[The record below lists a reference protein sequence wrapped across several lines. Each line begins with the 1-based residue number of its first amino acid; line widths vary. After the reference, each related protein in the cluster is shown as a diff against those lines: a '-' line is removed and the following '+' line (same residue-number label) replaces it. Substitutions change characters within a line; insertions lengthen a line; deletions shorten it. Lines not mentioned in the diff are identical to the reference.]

1 MPFPFRLSVRT
12 LNTLKGTVGENESSL
27 FCYEVYNTC
36 VCGRFCTDLLELPC
50 VLPKLKADRE
60 KKDTHNNIRYNMAF
74 RFMDEITPDT
84 ITPPKSPRQNH
95 PCQNHPYPKSP
106 LTKITPAHNHPYPKS
121 PLKNSPLPKITPA
134 QYHPCRWITP
144 TQNHPCKWISSGL
157 KPNLIDAWCAKYI
170 LSKYMLSILVKP
182 HST

>member
-1 MPFPFRLSVRT
+1 MALGFVYICQRFDKWYLKSFIYLLPISHMYSAQKRILWYTLWGTWAAKLLLWLCGTQCSILSILT
-12 LNTLKGTVGENESSL
+12 SFKGHDVMQNIIIYIY
-27 FCYEVYNTC
+27 F
-36 VCGRFCTDLLELPC
+36 
-50 VLPKLKADRE
+50 
-60 KKDTHNNIRYNMAF
+60 KDHWQF
-74 RFMDEITPDT
+74 WFMDEITPDT

-144 TQNHPCKWISSGL
+144 TQNHPCRWITSGL
-157 KPNLIDAWCAKYI
+157 KPNYL
-170 LSKYMLSILVKP
+170 
-182 HST
+182 T